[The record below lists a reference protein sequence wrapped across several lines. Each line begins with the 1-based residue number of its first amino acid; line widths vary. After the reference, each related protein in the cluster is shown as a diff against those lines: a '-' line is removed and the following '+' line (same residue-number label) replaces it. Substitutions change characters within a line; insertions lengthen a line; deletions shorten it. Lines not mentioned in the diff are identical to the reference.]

1 MDILMILIDLVLL
14 IALVFMFWPTV
25 KAMIRWYLEGG
36 KMLDQRMEKDIPVK
50 LSAREKYR
58 GRLSKN

>member
-25 KAMIRWYLEGG
+25 NVMIRWYLEGG

-58 GRLSKN
+58 GKLGRS